1 MQDGPIVPTL
11 LKEKNPPAE
20 DPQGSSGEESM
31 PELIDL
37 GKGDKMPTPSQLKR
51 ADCPTTLKLHKTMA
65 TTSEKLPAFSFPPL
79 QDHSKT
85 LPAAAPGICPEEV
98 PEEQIIY
105 IDDDVDPTP
114 LQLLE
119 SQVDSLLM
127 PPPSDTTPM
136 AQKAL
141 QSPGGDQL
149 SRMPERR
156 KCSPGG
162 TRKKTLQE
170 RQNAKSLKLKVGP
183 VAKMH
188 TGQVD
193 TLCTQELAKLT
204 SAVVPLQRLKIQDNS
219 LLEDQKNK
227 LEAEAPAPPQK

>member
-1 MQDGPIVPTL
+1 MLPL
-11 LKEKNPPAE
+11 
-20 DPQGSSGEESM
+20 
-31 PELIDL
+31 
-37 GKGDKMPTPSQLKR
+37 SQPKR
-51 ADCPTTLKLHKTMA
+51 ADHPTMLKLHEKMA
-65 TTSEKLPAFSFPPL
+65 TTSEK
-79 QDHSKT
+79 T
-85 LPAAAPGICPEEV
+85 LPAPAPEICPEEV

-136 AQKAL
+136 AQKSL
-141 QSPGGDQL
+141 GRDQL

-156 KCSPGG
+156 KRFPSD

-170 RQNAKSLKLKVGP
+170 RQNAKSLKLKVSP

-188 TGQVD
+188 TRPVD
-193 TLCTQELAKLT
+193 THHAQEMVKLT
-204 SAVVPLQRLKIQDNS
+204 SMVVPLQRLRIQDDS
-219 LLEDQKNK
+219 LLED
-227 LEAEAPAPPQK
+227 